1 MYMSEKTNKFDFLKL
16 RNNFLISGS
25 VLILLGYLGSSFP
38 YLNFLNY
45 YYFGQ
50 TKFGTDDQS
59 IFSRNFW
66 GENEAWRG
74 FFPSAETIGEFYAI
88 GIILFF
94 LTSKFSIKENKF
106 ILFGII
112 LSFIRLL
119 ASNNKSS
126 TRNFG
131 SLCFF
136 KYI

>member
-66 GENEAWRG
+66 GRMKRG
-74 FFPSAETIGEFYAI
+74 ED
-88 GIILFF
+88 
-94 LTSKFSIKENKF
+94 FSQVLKQ
-106 ILFGII
+106 LV
-112 LSFIRLL
+112 
-119 ASNNKSS
+119 
-126 TRNFG
+126 NFMQ
-131 SLCFF
+131 SE
-136 KYI
+136 